1 MDVKTLSEKM
11 KVALFDMDG
20 TIFDTMEAWRNCNLY
35 YLGQFGIHPT
45 NEQLPFIFQASS
57 AQILADYIKET
68 FNHEIDWEKFR
79 ALQKAEML
87 KVYDSTPKVK
97 PGAREYIE
105 ALRRRG
111 VVTAICTATWT
122 SYTVLGLN
130 RTRMLNLFDA
140 IFTSEIV
147 GFKKGDIR
155 HYEYIADFL
164 GCKKDEM
171 VLFDDAIYA
180 VTAAKKSNLLGVVAM
195 TDDTNIDYRQ
205 QLSETADVLLDSL
218 SEMPQ

>member
-1 MDVKTLSEKM
+1 
-11 KVALFDMDG
+11 
-20 TIFDTMEAWRNCNLY
+20 
-35 YLGQFGIHPT
+35 
-45 NEQLPFIFQASS
+45 
-57 AQILADYIKET
+57 
-68 FNHEIDWEKFR
+68 
-79 ALQKAEML
+79 
-87 KVYDSTPKVK
+87 
-97 PGAREYIE
+97 
-105 ALRRRG
+105 
-111 VVTAICTATWT
+111 
-122 SYTVLGLN
+122 
-130 RTRMLNLFDA
+130 MLNLFDA

-218 SEMPQ
+218 SEMPR